1 MVRNLLLKLYWEIS
15 PNAAVI
21 GLPQSVTPQ
30 RALPC
35 LLPAAG
41 TISSSWRLEEKSRAA
56 TLISVVSSP
65 TVAYYRL
72 ISLLSPRHR

>member
-1 MVRNLLLKLYWEIS
+1 MFCNLLLKLYRELS

-21 GLPQSVTPQ
+21 GVPQSVTPQ

-56 TLISVVSSP
+56 TLTSVVSFP
-65 TVAYYRL
+65 TVAYSRH
-72 ISLLSPRHR
+72 ISLLSRRHR